1 MKMLLRNEFLVLKTF
16 EVKGKGVRDVVLTLN
31 GYFES
36 EVSLQTNSNQL
47 SQLSQ
52 LSLSG
57 TLIEAVI

>member
-57 TLIEAVI
+57 TLIEAGI